1 MRNTS
6 LNVWASLP
14 LPELLYEQ
22 LTIDLQLQT
31 MMLQGIY
38 SSDKKVATLCDRLVH
53 IEKELIIFYN

>member
-1 MRNTS
+1 MKPQLKSIQSPFELIS
-6 LNVWASLP
+6 LT
-14 LPELLYEQ
+14 YEQ
-22 LTIDLQLQT
+22 MCIDLQLQT